1 LPADRRRRNAANIL
15 LATENRVSAINQAE
29 TWAVGYWWWSKRG
42 LRAERRLI
50 TWFKIQT
57 GPKRN

>member
-1 LPADRRRRNAANIL
+1 

-29 TWAVGYWWWSKRG
+29 TWAVGYWWGSKRG

-50 TWFKIQT
+50 TWFKIRT